1 MSGPGRTEHLAIISG
16 VGKSQVGR
24 RLGRSDLD
32 LTAQACDRALADA
45 GLSARDVDG
54 LVAWP
59 GEWPAARGFC
69 GPALGRVKDALGL
82 DVAWHAAVQD
92 GPSQLASVMSAVMAV
107 ASGYARHVLVYRTT
121 SEATGQAG
129 VGRDT
134 TSPADVTGV
143 TGLQEWLR
151 PFGAVSAAHWLAMLA
166 QRYLHETGA
175 TREQIGGLAI
185 ATRRW
190 AGLNPDAVYR
200 APLTIDEYL
209 SARMITTPLCLYDC
223 DVPADGSVAVLVSA
237 AETGSGLR
245 APVRIEAMGS
255 MLSARPFW
263 DQWSGPL
270 DLPQRDSARHL
281 WSRTSLRPADVD
293 VAQLYDGF
301 SILALLWLEAAGF
314 CAPGEAAGFV
324 ASGERTGPGGSLPLN
339 TGGGQLSGGRLHG
352 FGLFHEAVVQL
363 RGEAGERQVAGAET
377 AFVGAGGG
385 PLGGCFLLT
394 R

>member
-1 MSGPGRTEHLAIISG
+1 MPEQTEDRALISG
-16 VGKSQVGR
+16 VGQSEVGR

-32 LTAQACDRALADA
+32 LTREACHRALADA
-45 GLSARDVDG
+45 GLTADDVDG

-59 GEWPAARGFC
+59 GEWPAAPGFC

-82 DVAWHAAVQD
+82 ELAWHAGVQD
-92 GPSQLASVMSAVMAV
+92 GPSQLAAVMSAVMAV

-121 SEATGQAG
+121 SESTGQAG
-129 VGRDT
+129 GGRNT

-151 PFGAVSAAHWLAMLA
+151 PFGAVTAAHWLAMVA

-175 TREQIGGLAI
+175 TKEQVGGLAVSS
-185 ATRRW
+185 RRW
-190 AGLNPDAVYR
+190 AGLNPAAVYR
-200 APLTIDEYL
+200 QPLTIEDYL
-209 SARMITTPLCLYDC
+209 AARMITTPLCLYDC
-223 DVPADGSVAVLVSA
+223 DVPADGSVAVIVSA
-237 AETGSGLR
+237 AETKADLR
-245 APVRIEAMGS
+245 SPVRIEAMGGA
-255 MLSARPFW
+255 LGARPFW
-263 DQWSGPL
+263 DQWADPL
-270 DLPQRDSARHL
+270 DLPQRDAARHL
-281 WSRTSLRPADVD
+281 WSRTELRPGDVD

-314 CAPGEAAGFV
+314 CGPGEGAAFV
-324 ASGERTGPGGSLPLN
+324 AGSKRIGLGGELPLN

-352 FGLFHEAVVQL
+352 YGLFHEAVAQL
-363 RGEAGERQVAGAET
+363 RGGLGERQVAGAET